1 MVPSN
6 VGQNFPQCEKDE
18 QASMHSEAEM
28 NHRFLHRCIAGAVF
42 AIAAVQFFITAQPT
56 VSFWDPGEL
65 SAAAY
70 MLQVPHPPG
79 GPLFSLVG
87 RFFYLIPMPG
97 DPGFRMNAVSVV
109 SSAFAVLF
117 LYLVAVRLIRNYR
130 GNQPE
135 SLSEAWETF
144 SAAAI
149 GALALSF
156 CDTFWFNGVES
167 NYFAAATLLFSAML
181 WLLLIW
187 YEKADERGSGRYL
200 LVIAYLVGLST
211 GVHLMSVPTIFTV
224 VMVVVFRKYIVNDEA
239 CRKTGLIFLGQAAL
253 LLAVAFFW
261 WNDLTSRQV
270 PAPEEFYAYDRKF
283 AMVMGAISLG
293 FMAMFWKRIFR
304 KDSFYIPLLVSGA
317 ALFITYPGVIK
328 LLPMLIHGIS
338 GNDSSLGLGILAV
351 VLGCLGYT
359 AYLSGKRAMTLLHL
373 SSLGLLFVIL
383 GFSTYTMIVTRA
395 NVHPPMNENNPKNFS
410 GLLTYLNRE
419 QYGEFPLFKRRWTPE
434 GDRQKT
440 WTQYSSDFDFFRR
453 YQMHHMFNR
462 YVLFN
467 FAGRGS
473 RDQDADPAW
482 PQLLGIPFLV
492 GLFGLYWQFRKD
504 WRMATSFLLLFV
516 IMGYLIA
523 FYQNQQEPQPRERD
537 YFYAGAYFI
546 FALWIALGMRGL
558 LDLVTGAVR
567 NPRQAVTGCAAVLV
581 LGAAFIPGRMIQ
593 TNFASH
599 DRSRNWLAWD
609 YSYNMLQTCEQ
620 DAILFTNGDNDT
632 FPLWFLQD
640 VEGVRRDVRI
650 VNLSLI
656 NTPWYIQQMKDRP
669 YYPDAKAVP
678 ISIPD
683 KRIAGMEGLIPWEP
697 QTVTIPVPPGTT
709 PGSVGTDTAF
719 FNREALGNDVAPDT
733 GRGREGKIE
742 FTMKN
747 TLQYGRT
754 KAIRVQDFM
763 VKHIIETNRWQRPVY
778 FAITC
783 SPDSKIGIDEYLRFC
798 GLAWKLVPFKA
809 AHLEMGIDPAVLHAS
824 LFDEPEGFSRTA
836 RYGYKFR
843 STSDSTVELDENE
856 SRMISGFRTAF
867 RALAIYE
874 SDGRRDLRK
883 SGEVLDRLEKVM
895 PWKSVPMLFEE
906 GYDFALLYYR
916 QGRLDMFT
924 ALVARMEK
932 QFKSE
937 TAGGTPSNPYIYGQ
951 MLQLYDLGKDYTAEL
966 DLLGNLAQLR
976 PNDPSIRERIDTVQ
990 AILKRSAPVPAN

>member
-1 MVPSN
+1 
-6 VGQNFPQCEKDE
+6 
-18 QASMHSEAEM
+18 M
-28 NHRFLHRCIAGAVF
+28 NHRLLHRCIGGAVF
-42 AIAAVQFFITAQPT
+42 AIAAVQFFVTAQPT

-87 RFFYLIPMPG
+87 RVFYLLPMPG

-109 SSAFAVLF
+109 SSAFSVLF
-117 LYLVAVRLIRNYR
+117 LYLIAVRLIQNCS
-130 GNQPE
+130 GNQRGG
-135 SLSEAWETF
+135 LSGTPGTF
-144 SAAAI
+144 IAAAI

-167 NYFAAATLLFSAML
+167 NYFAAATVLFAAML
-181 WLLLIW
+181 WLLLVW
-187 YEKADERGSGRYL
+187 YENADKPGSGRYL
-200 LVIAYLVGLST
+200 LIIAYLIGLSA

-224 VMVVVFRKYIVNDEA
+224 VMVVVFRRFITDDA
-239 CRKTGLIFLGQAAL
+239 TCRKTAWIFLAHAGL

-261 WNDLTSRQV
+261 WNDMISRQV

-293 FMAMFWKRIFR
+293 VMAVFYKKIFR
-304 KDSFYIPLLVSGA
+304 KDSFYTPLLAAGA

-328 LLPMLIHGIS
+328 LLPAMIHRLS
-338 GNDSSLGLGILAV
+338 GNDSSLGVVLLAV

-359 AYLSGKRAMTLLHL
+359 AYISGKRTMTLVHL
-373 SSLGLLFVIL
+373 SSLALLFVIL
-383 GFSTYTMIVTRA
+383 GFSTYTMIITRA
-395 NVHPPMNENNPKNFS
+395 NVHPPMNENNPNNFS

-434 GDRQKT
+434 ADRQKT
-440 WTQYSSDFDFFRR
+440 FTQYSSDFDFFRR

-473 RDQDADPAW
+473 RDQDADPSW
-482 PQLLGIPFLV
+482 GQLFGIPFFV
-492 GLFGLYWQFRKD
+492 GLFGLYWHFRKD
-504 WRMATSFLLLFV
+504 WRMATSFLLLFI

-537 YFYAGAYFI
+537 YFYSGAYFV
-546 FALWIALGMRGL
+546 FAVWIALGIKGL
-558 LDLVTGAVR
+558 LDLVSAAARG
-567 NPRQAVTGCAAVLV
+567 PRQAAAGCGAVLL
-581 LGAAFIPGRMIQ
+581 LGAVCIPGRMFQ

-599 DRSRNWLAWD
+599 DRSRNWLAWE

-620 DAILFTNGDNDT
+620 DALLFTNGDNDT

-669 YYPDAKAVP
+669 YYAEAKAVP

-683 KRIAGMEGLIPWEP
+683 KRIAGMEGVIPWEP
-697 QTVTIPVPPGTT
+697 QTVTIPVPPGTIQ
-709 PGSVGTDTAF
+709 GSITTDTALY
-719 FNREALGNDVAPDT
+719 NHEALGRQAPGSGPAPDT
-733 GRGREGKIE
+733 NAGGEGKIE
-742 FTMKN
+742 FMMRN

-783 SPDSKIGIDEYLRFC
+783 SPDSKIGIDDYLRFC
-798 GLAWKLVPFKA
+798 GLAWKLVPYKA
-809 AHLEMGIDPAVLHAS
+809 GHLDMGIDPAVLHAN
-824 LFDEPEGFSRTA
+824 LFDEPGGFSRTP

-843 STSDSTVELDENE
+843 STSDSTVVLDENE
-856 SRMISGFRTAF
+856 ARMISGFHTAF

-874 SDGRRDLRK
+874 SDGRKDFRK
-883 SGEVLDRLEKVM
+883 SGEVLDRLEKAM
-895 PWKSVPMLFEE
+895 PWQSAPMLFED

-916 QGRLDMFT
+916 LGRLATFT
-924 ALVARMEK
+924 ALVSRLEK
-932 QFKSE
+932 QFKAE
-937 TAGGTPSNPYIYGQ
+937 TAEGTPSNPYIYGQ
-951 MLQLYDLGKDYTAEL
+951 MIRLYDLANNFSAEL
-966 DLLGNLAQLR
+966 EVLERLAQFR
-976 PNDPSIRERIDTVQ
+976 PNDASIRERIDTVQ
-990 AILKRSAPVPAN
+990 AILKRTSPARAN

>member
-1 MVPSN
+1 MSSYS
-6 VGQNFPQCEKDE
+6 G
-18 QASMHSEAEM
+18 HSEAEM
-28 NHRFLHRCIAGAVF
+28 NHRLLHRSIAGAVF
-42 AIAAVQFFITAQPT
+42 AIAAVQFFATAQPT

-87 RFFYLIPMPG
+87 RVFYLIPMPG

-117 LYLVAVRLIRNYR
+117 LYLIAVRLIRNYR
-130 GNQPE
+130 GKKPE
-135 SLSEAWETF
+135 SLSEALGTF
-144 SAAAI
+144 IAAAI

-167 NYFAAATLLFSAML
+167 NYFAAATVLFAAML

-187 YEKADERGSGRYL
+187 YENADTPGSGRYL
-200 LVIAYLVGLST
+200 LIIAYLVGLSA
-211 GVHLMSVPTIFTV
+211 GVHLMSVPTIFAV
-224 VMVVVFRKYIVNDEA
+224 VMVVVFRRYVTDDA
-239 CRKTGLIFLGQAAL
+239 TCRKTGLIFLAHAGL
-253 LLAVAFFW
+253 LLSVAFLW
-261 WNDLTSRQV
+261 WNDMISRQV
-270 PAPEEFYAYDRKF
+270 PAPEEFHAYDRKF
-283 AMVMGAISLG
+283 ALVMGAISVAVMG
-293 FMAMFWKRIFR
+293 IFWKKIFR
-304 KDSFYIPLLVSGA
+304 RDSFYTPLLAAGA

-328 LLPMLIHGIS
+328 LLPLLIHRLS
-338 GNDSSLGLGILAV
+338 GDDSSLGVAILAV

-359 AYLSGKRAMTLLHL
+359 AYLSGKRAMTVLHL
-373 SSLGLLFVIL
+373 SSLALLFVIL
-383 GFSTYTMIVTRA
+383 GFSTYTMIITRA

-434 GDRQKT
+434 ADRQKT
-440 WTQYSSDFDFFRR
+440 FTQYTSDFDFFRR

-473 RDQDADPAW
+473 RDQDADPSW
-482 PQLLGIPFLV
+482 GQLFGIPLFV

-504 WRMATSFLLLFV
+504 WRMATSFLFLFI

-546 FALWIALGMRGL
+546 FAVWIALGMRGI
-558 LDLVTGAVR
+558 LDLVTAAARG
-567 NPRQAVTGCAAVLV
+567 PRQAAAGCGAVLL
-581 LGAAFIPGRMIQ
+581 LGAAFIPGRMFQ
-593 TNFASH
+593 SNFTSH
-599 DRSRNWLAWD
+599 DRSRNWLAWE

-656 NTPWYIQQMKDRP
+656 NTPWYIQQMKDTP
-669 YYPDAKAVP
+669 YYSEAKAVP

-683 KRIAGMEGLIPWEP
+683 KRIPGMEGLIPWEP
-697 QTVTIPVPPGTT
+697 QTVTIPVPPETNAGQ
-709 PGSVGTDTAF
+709 VNTDTALF
-719 FNREALGNDVAPDT
+719 HHAPGRTIPGNAPVPDT
-733 GRGREGKIE
+733 NAGGGGKIE
-742 FTMKN
+742 FMMRN
-747 TLQYGRT
+747 TIQYGRT
-754 KAIRVQDFM
+754 KAIRIQDFM
-763 VKHIIETNRWQRPVY
+763 VKHIIETNRWERPVY

-783 SPDSKIGIDEYLRFC
+783 SPDSKIGIDDYLLFC
-798 GLAWKLVPFKA
+798 GLAWKLVPYKA
-809 AHLEMGIDPAVLHAS
+809 GRLDMGIDPAVLHAN
-824 LFDEPEGFSRTA
+824 LFNEPEGFSRTP

-843 STSDSTVELDENE
+843 STSDSTVVLDENE
-856 SRMISGFRTAF
+856 ARMISGFHAAF

-874 SDGRRDLRK
+874 SDGRKDLRK
-883 SGEVLDRLEKVM
+883 SGEVLDRVERVM
-895 PWKSVPMLFEE
+895 PWQSIPMLFED

-916 QGRLDMFT
+916 LGRHETFM
-924 ALVARMEK
+924 ALVSRLEK
-932 QFKSE
+932 QFRAE
-937 TAGGTPSNPYIYGQ
+937 TAGGGAPSNPYIYGQ
-951 MLQLYDLGKDYTAEL
+951 MIQLYDLAKEYPAEL
-966 DLLGNLAQLR
+966 EVLDSLAQLR
-976 PNDPSIRERIDTVQ
+976 PNDAAIRERIDTVK
-990 AILKRSAPVPAN
+990 AILKRTAPTPAN

>member
-1 MVPSN
+1 
-6 VGQNFPQCEKDE
+6 
-18 QASMHSEAEM
+18 M
-28 NHRFLHRCIAGAVF
+28 NHRLLHRCIGGAVF
-42 AIAAVQFFITAQPT
+42 AIAAVQFFVTAQPT

-87 RFFYLIPMPG
+87 RVFYLLPMPG

-109 SSAFAVLF
+109 SSAFSVLF
-117 LYLVAVRLIRNYR
+117 LYLIAVRLIQNCS
-130 GNQPE
+130 GNQRGG
-135 SLSEAWETF
+135 LSGTPGTF
-144 SAAAI
+144 IAAAI

-167 NYFAAATLLFSAML
+167 NYFAAATVLFAAML
-181 WLLLIW
+181 WLLLVW
-187 YEKADERGSGRYL
+187 YENADKPGSGRYL
-200 LVIAYLVGLST
+200 LIIAYLVGLSA

-224 VMVVVFRKYIVNDEA
+224 VMVVVFRRFITDDA
-239 CRKTGLIFLGQAAL
+239 TCRKTAWIFLAHAGL

-261 WNDLTSRQV
+261 WNDMISRQV

-293 FMAMFWKRIFR
+293 VMAVFYKKIFR
-304 KDSFYIPLLVSGA
+304 KDSFYTPLLAAGA

-328 LLPMLIHGIS
+328 LLPAMIHRLS
-338 GNDSSLGLGILAV
+338 GNDSSLGVVLLAV

-359 AYLSGKRAMTLLHL
+359 AYISGKRTMTLVHL
-373 SSLGLLFVIL
+373 SSLALLFVIL
-383 GFSTYTMIVTRA
+383 GFSTYTMIITRA
-395 NVHPPMNENNPKNFS
+395 NVHPPMNENNPNNFS

-434 GDRQKT
+434 ADRQKT
-440 WTQYSSDFDFFRR
+440 FTQYSSDFDFFRR

-473 RDQDADPAW
+473 RDQDADPSW
-482 PQLLGIPFLV
+482 GQLFGIPFFV
-492 GLFGLYWQFRKD
+492 GLFGLYWHFRKD
-504 WRMATSFLLLFV
+504 WRMATSFLLLFI

-537 YFYAGAYFI
+537 YFYSGAYFV
-546 FALWIALGMRGL
+546 FAVWIALGIKGL
-558 LDLVTGAVR
+558 LDLVSAAARG
-567 NPRQAVTGCAAVLV
+567 PRQAAAGCGAVLL
-581 LGAAFIPGRMIQ
+581 LGAVCIPGRMFQ

-599 DRSRNWLAWD
+599 DRSRNWLAWE

-620 DAILFTNGDNDT
+620 DALLFTNGDNDT

-669 YYPDAKAVP
+669 YYAEAKAVP

-683 KRIAGMEGLIPWEP
+683 KRIPWEP
-697 QTVTIPVPPGTT
+697 QTVTIPVPPGTIQ
-709 PGSVGTDTAF
+709 GSITTDTALY
-719 FNREALGNDVAPDT
+719 NHEALGRQAPGSGPAPDT
-733 GRGREGKIE
+733 NAGGEGKIE
-742 FTMKN
+742 FMMRN

-783 SPDSKIGIDEYLRFC
+783 SPDSKIGIDDYLRFC
-798 GLAWKLVPFKA
+798 GLALKLVPYKA
-809 AHLEMGIDPAVLHAS
+809 GRLDMGIDPAVLRAN
-824 LFDEPEGFSRTA
+824 LFDEPAGFSTTP

-843 STSDSTVELDENE
+843 STSDSTVVPDENE
-856 SRMISGFRTAF
+856 VRMISGFRTAF

-874 SDGRRDLRK
+874 MDSRRDLRTCRA
-883 SGEVLDRLEKVM
+883 VLDRAEKVM
-895 PWKSVPMLFEE
+895 PWGNIPMLFEE

-916 QGRLDMFT
+916 VGRVDLFT
-924 ALVARMEK
+924 ALVTRLEK
-932 QFKSE
+932 QFKAE
-937 TAGGTPSNPYIYGQ
+937 TAEGAPSNPYIYGQ
-951 MLQLYDLGKDYTAEL
+951 MLQLYDLGKDYSAEL
-966 DLLGNLAQLR
+966 ELLGNLAQLR
-976 PNDPSIRERIDTVQ
+976 PNDPTVRERIDTVQ
-990 AILKRSAPVPAN
+990 AILKRSTQVPAN